1 MHESSYSN
9 QRPIQAGVPQGSLLG
24 LILFSSYIN
33 NISSVENY
41 INGAISIYAAE
52 TNSCVRPGSVD
63 NAVVKL
69 TIWDFYITG
78 NGE

>member
-1 MHESSYSN
+1 MHESSYSS

-24 LILFSSYIN
+24 PTLFSSYIN
-33 NISSVENY
+33 DISSVENY
-41 INGAISIYAAE
+41 INGDVSICAAD

-69 TIWDFYITG
+69 TIWDF
-78 NGE
+78 